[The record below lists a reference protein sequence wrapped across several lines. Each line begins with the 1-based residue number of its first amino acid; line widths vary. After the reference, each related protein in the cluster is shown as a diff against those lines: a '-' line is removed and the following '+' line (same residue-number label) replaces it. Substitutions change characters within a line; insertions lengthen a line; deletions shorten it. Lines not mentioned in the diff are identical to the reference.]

1 MRGHRLIHRQTPATQ
16 GLVSLLAILGSLYAA
31 PHALAQAGGAPP
43 TPVTV
48 APVVERDVPPA
59 LKLVGIVRAEK
70 SAVIAAETE
79 GAVAVFDA
87 EEGQFLAPGAVIC
100 RLDPAV
106 AELRVAEAQA
116 ALKSLQAQLEELEN
130 GERPEEIARLEAL
143 VAEAAADQQRWNY
156 EQQRVADLFAKGQS
170 NEKEK
175 HDTDMEAAAAGQRLA
190 QARAQLDRAK
200 NGARAEEFARA
211 RMAVAAGEAV
221 LRRLQRDLDKTQIR
235 APFKGVLV
243 AKRTEVGEWVKQGDP
258 AAELVAMETVKVRVD
273 VPESAVRYAQAGQPT
288 TVEIEALGTT
298 RSANISR
305 VIPRA
310 DSAAHTFPVE
320 IDLANAEHNLLPGM
334 FVWAYVPA
342 GPAGKRLMV
351 PKDAIVARGTA
362 KTIFVVRAGEG
373 AVPPAGAGSA
383 NPAAAPPMAIP
394 LPVTTGL
401 EIGND
406 IEVVAPGLQAG
417 DLVVVRANERL
428 YGPGPVIPTPLT
440 PRAGTTPA
448 APAPQADPA
457 ATSDGAATTASP
469 NPPGTD

>member
-1 MRGHRLIHRQTPATQ
+1 MAIVA
-16 GLVSLLAILGSLYAA
+16 SLCAA

-59 LKLVGIVRAEK
+59 LKLVGIVQAEK
-70 SAVIAAETE
+70 AAIIAAETE
-79 GAVAVFDA
+79 GVVAMFDA
-87 EEGQFLAPGAVIC
+87 QEGQFLDPGDVIC

-116 ALKSLQAQLEELEN
+116 SLKSLQAQLEELQN

-143 VAEAAADQQRWNY
+143 VAEAEADQQKWSY
-156 EQQRVADLFAKGQS
+156 EQQRVGDLFAKGQS

-175 HDTDMEAAAAGQRLA
+175 HDTDMESAAAGQRLA
-190 QARAQLDRAK
+190 QAMAQLQRAK
-200 NGARAEEFARA
+200 NGARAEELARA
-211 RMAVAAGEAV
+211 RMGVAAGEAI

-273 VPESAVRYAQAGQPT
+273 VPESAVLYAKAGQPT

-310 DSAAHTFPVE
+310 DVAAHTFPVE
-320 IDLANAEHNLLPGM
+320 VDLENAAHQLLPGM

-342 GPAGKRLMV
+342 GPAGKRLMA
-351 PKDAIVARGTA
+351 PKDAIVARGTS
-362 KTIFVVRAGEG
+362 KTIFVVRAGESAPADASG
-373 AVPPAGAGSA
+373 GKTAAVPP
-383 NPAAAPPMAIP
+383 MAMP

-401 EIGND
+401 ELGTD
-406 IEVVAPGLQAG
+406 VEVAAPGLKAG

-428 YGPGPVIPTPLT
+428 YGPGPVIPTPLAPPT
-440 PRAGTTPA
+440 GA
-448 APAPQADPA
+448 APKSTEGSRPDATAPTTTSNADQAA
-457 ATSDGAATTASP
+457 
-469 NPPGTD
+469 PGID